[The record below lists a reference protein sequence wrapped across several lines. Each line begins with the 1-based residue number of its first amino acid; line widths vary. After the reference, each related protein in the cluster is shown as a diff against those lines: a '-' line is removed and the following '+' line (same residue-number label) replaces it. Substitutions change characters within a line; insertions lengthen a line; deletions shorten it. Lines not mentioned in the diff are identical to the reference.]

1 MVTQTVA
8 TEKMTVSKNVA
19 GNDNLSQTQKTD
31 LPPPF
36 LLLFFPIVC
45 NIRPKLAID
54 RSRNVC
60 KDSDI
65 IAENLQNDGISDVAS
80 LSTQNVQIPAT
91 DKNETS
97 LEQESV
103 SIISTERQVDI
114 FESAFIGCN
123 GNVSTGTSTY
133 ANENSNSIMTEDFL
147 QESDCDSSFALNESL
162 DICINTMD
170 EMELLSDDKVEI
182 VPLQH
187 TSTPCN
193 TRSPI

>member
-1 MVTQTVA
+1 M
-8 TEKMTVSKNVA
+8 
-19 GNDNLSQTQKTD
+19 
-31 LPPPF
+31 
-36 LLLFFPIVC
+36 
-45 NIRPKLAID
+45 
-54 RSRNVC
+54 
-60 KDSDI
+60 
-65 IAENLQNDGISDVAS
+65 QNDGISDVAS

-147 QESDCDSSFALNESL
+147 QESDCDSSFASNQSL
-162 DICINTMD
+162 GICINTMD
-170 EMELLSDDKVEI
+170 EIELLSDHEVEI
-182 VPLQH
+182 EPLQD
-187 TSTPCN
+187 TSKPFN
-193 TRSPI
+193 ARSPIYPLKVLEVSFPVICDFVTI